1 MFRTPQHALTAI
13 ALAALLAAC
22 SKPAEVAAPAAPAP
36 PPIAKVVAVDH
47 AESGIAW
54 KHASSDADV
63 DAAFAQAK
71 AETKPVFVYW
81 GAKWCP
87 PCNQVKATLFNRQ
100 DFIERS
106 RAFVPVYV
114 DGDSPG
120 AQKLGARF
128 KVSGYPTMVLFNP
141 QGIELTRL
149 PGEVEAERYTQVL
162 TLGMNA
168 QRPVK
173 EVLAQVKAG
182 GAGLSANDWRLLAFY
197 SWDTDQ
203 QQLVPKDGVPALLKQ
218 LADACPADQT
228 EIATRLRLK
237 ALAAVDDKAPAK
249 PDPAAQATL
258 LKVLADAPTA
268 RAYMDVL
275 TNYATD
281 ITRALSAKGTP
292 QRAELLTAFD
302 GALKRFEAD
311 TSLSRA
317 DRMTA
322 LIAQVDLATIDA
334 PKGDAAKAAKP
345 SRPKLP
351 EALLADIREQ
361 TARADRE
368 ITDGYERQ
376 AVITAAAYLLE
387 RAGLGDE
394 SDTLLKANLAKSH
407 SPYYLM
413 SELASNAKAR
423 GDRTEALRWYEEAF
437 DKSEGPATRLQ
448 WGASYVN
455 ALVELA
461 PRDEARIE
469 KAAGQ
474 LLAEAAKQPDAFYER
489 SGRSLQ
495 RVGTKLQAW
504 NKGGAHGA
512 AVKRLQAQLDG
523 VCGALPA
530 DDPKRANCAA
540 LLKIAPKETA

>member
-36 PPIAKVVAVDH
+36 VGKTAAVDR

-128 KVSGYPTMVLFNP
+128 KVSGYPTMVLFSP

-182 GAGLSANDWRLLAFY
+182 GTGLSANDWRLLAFY

-228 EIATRLRLK
+228 EVATRLRLK
-237 ALAAVDDKAPAK
+237 ALAAVDEKAAAK

-292 QRAELLTAFD
+292 QRAELLSAFD

-311 TSLSRA
+311 TTLSRA
-317 DRMTA
+317 DRMSA

-334 PKGDAAKAAKP
+334 PKGDAAKPAKATP
-345 SRPKLP
+345 PKLP
-351 EALLADIREQ
+351 DALLTDIRDQ

-423 GDRTEALRWYEEAF
+423 GDKTEALRWYEEAF

-461 PRDEARIE
+461 PQDEARIE

-504 NKGGAHGA
+504 NKGGAHSA

-523 VCGALPA
+523 VCGALAA

-540 LLKIAPKETA
+540 LLKPAPKTTA